1 MSILFR
7 DLLKI
12 KAVRSKDVFLYNKK
26 ARDKKINIYKDRN
39 TNVIFIKKK
48 LIKNYYQK
56 RNYNDDI
63 VIIKKKYNLKNPIN
77 IYDQDYK
84 RRINFIRFS
93 KKKKLLDVGSAL
105 GDFLL
110 LAKKK
115 FKIAE
120 GVELNEKHRKKSS
133 KYLNIY
139 KNLDEVENKYDV
151 ITLFHVLEHVPDQ
164 IKFVNTIYNKLNK
177 NGYLYL
183 EIPCAHDYL
192 LNLNSYKNFILW
204 SEHLVLHTK
213 NSIIKLLENSNF
225 KNITVNF
232 VQRYDANNL
241 MGWLID
247 GKPGGHEKYNYFN
260 NNLNLLYKR
269 SIEKKELSDTIF
281 ITARKK

>member
-1 MSILFR
+1 MSNLFK

-12 KAVRSKDVFLYNKK
+12 KAVKSKDVFLYSKK
-26 ARDKKINIYKDRN
+26 TRDKKINIYKDRN

-48 LIKNYYQK
+48 LTKNYYQK
-56 RNYNDDI
+56 RNYNDD
-63 VIIKKKYNLKNPIN
+63 VITIKKRYNLKNPIK
-77 IYDQDYK
+77 IYVKDYK
-84 RRINFIRFS
+84 RRINFIKTS

-105 GDFLL
+105 GDFLQL
-110 LAKKK
+110 VKKK

-120 GVELNEKHRKKSS
+120 GVELNEEHRKKSS

-164 IKFVNTIYNKLNK
+164 IKFINTIYNKLNK
-177 NGYLYL
+177 SGYLYL
-183 EIPCAHDYL
+183 EVPCAHDYL
-192 LNLNSYKNFILW
+192 LDLNSYKNFILW

-213 NSIIKLLENSNF
+213 NSIIKLLKNSNF
-225 KNITVNF
+225 KNVNVNF

-247 GKPGGHEKYNYFN
+247 GKPGGHERYNHFN
-260 NNLNLLYKR
+260 NSFNIFYKR
-269 SIEKKELSDTIF
+269 LIEKKEVSDTIF